1 MKIRFTKLQF
11 FIMVGLVIFVAL
23 FGGIIFCNFFYRFK
37 HPLVLV
43 ITILFPML
51 VLCPFS
57 LFIASDKWEIKE

>member
-43 ITILFPML
+43 ITIIVPYACF
-51 VLCPFS
+51 VSIF
-57 LFIASDKWEIKE
+57 FIYSIR